1 MIPERID
8 AFRISLL
15 PFCVLVFGIF
25 ALMIVIYLTASVP
38 ILKKEGI
45 QIYTTNIWK
54 AIEENPEKEFYG
66 VFAAIYGSV
75 YTSILAVLIALPL
88 SIGFAVFVIDYAP
101 QKLKEPLIVATD
113 IMAGLPTIIYGIWG
127 AFFLV
132 PILRDYVMR
141 PLYKHFGFIPFFS
154 FEPVG
159 GYSFLAAGVLLGIM
173 VTPFASSIIREAYR
187 MVPFTYREAAFS
199 LGATRY
205 EVTKILLGH
214 IRPAIIAGILLAFGR
229 AIGETVA
236 VSLVVGNTF
245 SIHPSLFAPG
255 YTISSLIANQFGNA
269 FIYGYMVS
277 ALFAAGLFLF
287 VIGFAVNVGGLIIL
301 RRYAYAQRG

>member
-1 MIPERID
+1 MQKVD
-8 AFRISLL
+8 TFRTSLL
-15 PFCVLVFGIF
+15 PFCILIFSIF
-25 ALMIVIYLTASVP
+25 ALMIVTYLAVSVP
-38 ILKKEGI
+38 IFQKEGP

-54 AIEENPEKEFYG
+54 AAENNPDEEFYG
-66 VFAAIYGSV
+66 VLAAIYGSV
-75 YTSILAVLIALPL
+75 YTSVLAVLIALPL

-101 QKLKEPLIVATD
+101 QKIKEPLIVTTD

-127 AFFLV
+127 AFVLV
-132 PILRDYVMR
+132 PVLRDYVMY
-141 PLYKHFGFIPFFS
+141 PLHKHLGFIPLFS
-154 FEPVG
+154 FEPAG
-159 GYSFLAAGVLLGIM
+159 GYSFLAAGVLLGVM

-205 EVTKILLGH
+205 EATKILLSY
-214 IRPAIIAGILLAFGR
+214 IKPAIIAGILLAFGR

-236 VSLVVGNTF
+236 VSLVVGNAF
-245 SIHPSLFAPG
+245 NIHPSLFAPG

-277 ALFAAGLFLF
+277 ALFAAGFFLF
-287 VIGFAVNVGGLIIL
+287 IIGLAVNIGSLIIL
-301 RRYAYAQRG
+301 KRWYSHAQRF